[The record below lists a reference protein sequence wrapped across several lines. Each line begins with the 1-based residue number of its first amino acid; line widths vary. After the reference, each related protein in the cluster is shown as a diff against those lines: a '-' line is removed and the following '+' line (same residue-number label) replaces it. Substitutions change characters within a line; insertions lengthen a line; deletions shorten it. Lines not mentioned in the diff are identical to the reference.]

1 MSSDAFDAEA
11 DRLYNEKLATAKAAW
26 QGWCDVRAGKLT
38 HAEATELQ
46 RRANAAW
53 RAESDHWDPERM
65 RNKHGA

>member
-1 MSSDAFDAEA
+1 MPFDAFDAEA
-11 DRLYNEKLATAKAAW
+11 DRLYDEKMATAKAAW

-53 RAESDHWDPERM
+53 RAESDHWDPYRM
-65 RNKHGA
+65 ASKHEA